1 MHRRSQRGPT
11 PPKLLLLVL
20 DWLDV
25 DVGEPPAE
33 GDNAMSPPVRA
44 RAAKLYRKF
53 DGGTTRSASSS
64 LPDSEAHVDPEKAVR
79 RLFPCARA
87 ACASPP
93 AASPGSMVLRSWRR
107 GLVRLSGTTFF
118 EWRALARSDEGISHR
133 RHRCSLCSCSL
144 PLPMST

>member
-53 DGGTTRSASSS
+53 DGG
-64 LPDSEAHVDPEKAVR
+64 PPEALVAH
-79 RLFPCARA
+79 
-87 ACASPP
+87 SPTP
-93 AASPGSMVLRSWRR
+93 KH
-107 GLVRLSGTTFF
+107 T
-118 EWRALARSDEGISHR
+118 
-133 RHRCSLCSCSL
+133 
-144 PLPMST
+144 